1 MNELQVTRGV
11 SHGPPNMTAAPN
23 EAERTRKMEQIP
35 QWLTAAV
42 DAAGMTAYAE
52 GLEPKHLKRAPES
65 SGPAVDETPILPL
78 H

>member
-1 MNELQVTRGV
+1 
-11 SHGPPNMTAAPN
+11 
-23 EAERTRKMEQIP
+23 MEQIP

-52 GLEPKHLKRAPES
+52 GLEPKLLKRAPES
-65 SGPAVDETPILPL
+65 KDPAVDDLPILPL

>member
-1 MNELQVTRGV
+1 
-11 SHGPPNMTAAPN
+11 
-23 EAERTRKMEQIP
+23 MEQIP

-52 GLEPKHLKRAPES
+52 GLEPRQLKRAPES
-65 SGPAVDETPILPL
+65 NGPAVVETPILPL

>member
-1 MNELQVTRGV
+1 
-11 SHGPPNMTAAPN
+11 
-23 EAERTRKMEQIP
+23 MEQIP

-42 DAAGMTAYAE
+42 NAAGMTAYAE
-52 GLEPKHLKRAPES
+52 GLEPRHLKRAPES

>member
-1 MNELQVTRGV
+1 
-11 SHGPPNMTAAPN
+11 
-23 EAERTRKMEQIP
+23 MEQIP

-52 GLEPKHLKRAPES
+52 GLEPKHLKRAPETS
-65 SGPAVDETPILPL
+65 DLALDETPILPL

>member
-1 MNELQVTRGV
+1 
-11 SHGPPNMTAAPN
+11 
-23 EAERTRKMEQIP
+23 MEQIP

-52 GLEPKHLKRAPES
+52 GLEPKHLKRT
-65 SGPAVDETPILPL
+65 PASAERTVDETPILPL